1 MKYCENCKISV
12 RGTYS
17 HCPLCNAVLTGEA
30 EESAFPALES
40 HHKRR
45 KLWLSILALASVA
58 GCVVCGTINFLL
70 QGMPWSLF
78 VFAGVACFWLTFSL
92 AIYKGRNIPK
102 TLVWEGFLV
111 SALAVV
117 WDLGTGWH
125 AWSIEYV
132 LPIVCMGVMVTLSIF
147 ARLYRVPS
155 GSFIVYI
162 CLDALLGIVQLVLLF
177 TGLVEVPL
185 PSLLSIGLC
194 VVTLAALFLFR
205 GRNAKEELRRRLHL

>member
-1 MKYCENCKISV
+1 
-12 RGTYS
+12 
-17 HCPLCNAVLTGEA
+17 
-30 EESAFPALES
+30 
-40 HHKRR
+40 
-45 KLWLSILALASVA
+45 
-58 GCVVCGTINFLL
+58 
-70 QGMPWSLF
+70 
-78 VFAGVACFWLTFSL
+78 
-92 AIYKGRNIPK
+92 
-102 TLVWEGFLV
+102 
-111 SALAVV
+111 
-117 WDLGTGWH
+117 
-125 AWSIEYV
+125 
-132 LPIVCMGVMVTLSIF
+132 MGVMVTLSIF